1 MQLRSGR
8 ALCPAQCKAKASGWS
23 ILSTVHAAGLKL
35 GIYTDS
41 GSKTCAKYSGSLG
54 FEEEDAAQIAAWG
67 VDLLKVCACMWLSS
81 YAQSYL

>member
-1 MQLRSGR
+1 MQRPEAGPFSP
-8 ALCPAQCKAKASGWS
+8 LC
-23 ILSTVHAAGLKL
+23 ITAGLKL

-67 VDLLKVCACMWLSS
+67 VDLLKVCAVQMGCHHVL
-81 YAQSYL
+81 LC

>member
-1 MQLRSGR
+1 MHG
-8 ALCPAQCKAKASGWS
+8 
-23 ILSTVHAAGLKL
+23 AGLKL

-67 VDLLKVCACMWLSS
+67 VDLLKVSS
-81 YAQSYL
+81 VQVAVIMC